1 MPELPTVPPTDP
13 TQATTPFEVPTLPP
27 AGPAPAAARLDVP
40 GYEVL
45 GELGRGGMGVVY
57 KARQVG
63 LKRVVALKMVLA
75 GGHAGAE
82 ELARFRHE
90 AEAVARLRHPNIV
103 QIYEVGEQG
112 GLPYFSLEYC
122 DGGSLA
128 QQARPLAG
136 PRAAEL
142 VQALAR
148 AVHCAHQAGIVHR
161 DLKPGNVLLTADGTP
176 KVTDFGLAKDLGG
189 AGPTRTGA
197 VMGTPGYM
205 APEQAEGNKAVGPA
219 VDVYALGAI
228 LYDLLTGRPPFQGD
242 TALQTV
248 MQVLECEP
256 APPRLYNRTI
266 DSSLEAVCLKC
277 LEKAPADRYAS
288 AAELADDL
296 GAYLRGE
303 PVRADGSASRRML
316 RLLLRETR
324 HTEVLAQWGRVWVW
338 HALQIFALFLVTN
351 VLIWLGV
358 KDAGPYVALW
368 AVGLA
373 SLLVPIWAYRFR
385 GGLPLTPVERQ
396 LGQVW
401 AMFAAG
407 FVLTGVL
414 NHLMGMGV
422 LRLLPVVVLE
432 CGVAFGC
439 MAAILGGS
447 FYPMAL
453 ACTLLSLVLAVFP
466 DVGPAAFGATFAI
479 GLLVPGLRYARSD
492 ERGARAPA
500 RAPDLTAVS
509 AANSADCHP
518 GSPRPAPP
526 GPPPP
531 GNGSPGG

>member
-1 MPELPTVPPTDP
+1 VSEVEKLRPTDLDP
-13 TQATTPFEVPTLPP
+13 ATVACDP
-27 AGPAPAAARLDVP
+27 AGAAAEAATLAPGAAGAAAPRAALP
-40 GYEVL
+40 GYEIL

-63 LKRVVALKMVLA
+63 LNRLVALKVVLA

-103 QIYEVGEQG
+103 TVHEVGEQD

-128 QQARPLAG
+128 QQARPLPG

-148 AVHCAHQAGIVHR
+148 AVHCAHEKGVVHR

-176 KVTDFGLAKDLGG
+176 KVSDFGLAKDVGG
-189 AGPTRTGA
+189 AGPTRTGD
-197 VMGTPGYM
+197 VLGTPGYM
-205 APEQAEGNKAVGPA
+205 APEQAAGNPKAVGPA
-219 VDVYALGAI
+219 ADVYALGAV
-228 LYDLLTGRPPFQGD
+228 LYDLLTGRPPFQAD

-248 MQVLECEP
+248 LQVLECEP
-256 APPRLYNRTI
+256 APPRLYNRAV
-266 DSSLEAVCLKC
+266 DPSLEAVCLKC

-296 GAYLRGE
+296 AAYLRGE
-303 PVRADGSASRRML
+303 PVRADGSASRRL
-316 RLLLRETR
+316 FRLLLRETR

-338 HALQIFALFLVTN
+338 HALQIFTLFLATN
-351 VLIWLGV
+351 VLVWAGV
-358 KDAGPYVALW
+358 KGAGPFVALW
-368 AVGLA
+368 AAGLG

-385 GGLPLTPVERQ
+385 SGLPLTPVERQ

-401 AMFAAG
+401 AMFGAC
-407 FVLTGVL
+407 FLLTGVL

-453 ACTLLSLVLAVFP
+453 ACAVLSLVLAVFP
-466 DVGPAAFGATFAI
+466 DVGPAAFGATFAA
-479 GLLVPGLRYARSD
+479 GLLVPGLRYARAAD
-492 ERGARAPA
+492 KRPPAAP
-500 RAPDLTAVS
+500 
-509 AANSADCHP
+509 
-518 GSPRPAPP
+518 
-526 GPPPP
+526 
-531 GNGSPGG
+531 